1 MRRHRRLLTLG
12 LFAVCVGA
20 VMAQGPP
27 PDEEIARRQL
37 ESGRSF
43 ARQRNYAEAL
53 KDFRAVA
60 ETHANSS
67 VADNALLEIA
77 RYYLDIVGDSKEAG
91 VAVDAILKRYPTS
104 DSAPDAYL
112 MAGRLALARSR
123 QGPDLDTAL
132 ANFDRVLR
140 LFPGSD
146 AVPRSLHLAGE
157 TLWHAGRYE
166 DALAN
171 LGRVEVE
178 YPANPAAAD
187 AYLTAGRVL
196 VSLGDPIAAMEELQQ
211 VRNRW
216 PDSPEA
222 ATALAHI
229 TLIHRLY
236 VKAKSGPAFALT
248 AETPGPARLQNVV
261 GLTFTGRQA
270 LYWATENSLAG
281 MGPGGDERPQGTGR
295 PRGIAR
301 DASGALVVIEGGTLR
316 LMTGTPLSLAIPK
329 SDGTPDFLSK
339 IDGLVQL
346 SNGDWLVMDGDQRGI
361 QRFNRLGE
369 YGATFAPARVTKLAV
384 NAVDEVAGI
393 DRDRKNFVFFDA
405 SGKPAAASVPFRG
418 AGYDLQNPEDLTF
431 DAFGHLYVLDRG
443 AVAVFGPHP
452 VAAAAGAAGASAAGN
467 APAAA
472 ARGRGAGAA
481 PATPGR
487 TYRLL
492 TVFSEPAKAQTGLR
506 RGTAFAVDQSGGV
519 FVHDDR
525 AQKILVYR

>member
-12 LFAVCVGA
+12 CLAVFAGA
-20 VMAQGPP
+20 VAAQGPP

-60 ETHANSS
+60 ETHASSS

-77 RYYLDIVGDSKEAG
+77 RYYLDIVGDAKEAG
-91 VAVDAILKRYPTS
+91 AAVDTILKKYATS

-123 QGPDLDTAL
+123 QSADLDTAL

-146 AVPRSLHLAGE
+146 AVPRSLHLSGE
-157 TLWHAGRYE
+157 TLWYAGRYE

-178 YPANPAAAD
+178 YPANAAAAD

-196 VSLGDPIAAMEELQQ
+196 VSLGDPLSAMEELQQ

-216 PDSPEA
+216 PNSPEA
-222 ATALAHI
+222 ATALAHA
-229 TLIHRLY
+229 TLVHRLY
-236 VKAKSGPAFALT
+236 VKARSGPAFALT
-248 AETPGPARLQNVV
+248 TETAGPARLQDVV
-261 GLTFTGRQA
+261 GLTFTSRQA
-270 LYWATENSLAG
+270 LFWATENSLAG
-281 MGPGGDERPQGTGR
+281 TGPGGDERPQGLGR
-295 PRGIAR
+295 PRGLAR
-301 DASGALVVIEGGTLR
+301 DAAGAVVVIESGTVR
-316 LMTGTPLSLAIPK
+316 PIAGTPLSLAIPK
-329 SDGTPDFLSK
+329 ADGTPDFLNK
-339 IDGLVQL
+339 IEGLVQL
-346 SNGDWLVMDGDQRGI
+346 SNGDWLVADGDQRAI
-361 QRFNRLGE
+361 QRFNRAGE
-369 YGATFAPARVTKLAV
+369 YGAAFAQARVTRIAV
-384 NAVDEVAGI
+384 NSVDEVAGI

-405 SGKPAAASVPFRG
+405 SGKPSAAPVPFRG

-443 AVAVFGPHP
+443 AIAVFSPHP
-452 VAAAAGAAGASAAGN
+452 VAAAAGA
-467 APAAA
+467 
-472 ARGRGAGAA
+472 RGTPPAGAA
-481 PATPGR
+481 PAAAGRGRGAAAPAPGR

-492 TVFSEPAKAQTGLR
+492 TVFAEPPKGQTGLR
-506 RGTAFAVDQSGGV
+506 RGTVFAVDQSGAV
-519 FVHDDR
+519 FVHDER